1 MKRSI
6 DIIGIQ
12 MDLGASKRGV
22 DMGPGAIRHAGL
34 LSKLKLLGYEACDRG
49 DVIPLRPEHFGS
61 SRMRNCTEISEANA
75 RLFHMVRESLQ
86 NGAMPIVLGGDH
98 CVAAGSIS
106 AVNAEIG
113 PVGVIW
119 IDAHSDFHNADSTPS
134 GNMHGMPLSA
144 VCGLGPHEMV
154 AFAEPF
160 CPIDPK
166 NVALVATRDMEEN
179 EKARLRASGAH
190 VFTMQDI
197 DRLGMAEVMRR
208 AIAITSEN
216 TRAVH
221 VSVDIDAVTPERA
234 PGVGTPVHSGLT
246 VREAFLAVEML
257 SESGVVCSMDLV
269 EVNPMLDVCNRTGEL
284 ACELI
289 LSVLGKSLY

>member
-1 MKRSI
+1 MNRKI

-34 LSKLKLLGYEACDRG
+34 LAKLAKLGYDARDRG
-49 DVIPLRPEHFGS
+49 DLIPLQPQSLGS
-61 SRMRNCTEISEANA
+61 PRLRNCAEICEANA
-75 RLFHMVRESLQ
+75 RLYHAVRESLRG
-86 NGAMPIVLGGDH
+86 GAMPVVLGGDH
-98 CVAAGSIS
+98 CVAAGSIPAVS
-106 AVNAEIG
+106 AEAG

-119 IDAHSDFHNADSTPS
+119 IDAHGDFHNAESSPS
-134 GNMHGMPLSA
+134 GNMHGMPYSA
-144 VCGLGPHEMV
+144 ACGLGPAEMV
-154 AFAEPF
+154 AFAQPL
-160 CPIDPK
+160 CPVNPK
-166 NVALVATRDMEEN
+166 NAVLVGARDLEEE
-179 EKARLRASGAH
+179 EKARLKAAGAC

-208 AIAITSEN
+208 AIE
-216 TRAVH
+216 RASAGTKGVH
-221 VSVDIDAVTPERA
+221 VSFDIDAVTPEAA

-257 SESGVVCSMDLV
+257 SESGVVCSMDMV
-269 EVNPMLDVCNRTGEL
+269 EVNPMLDNCNRTGEL

-289 LSVLGKSLY
+289 LSLLGKSLY